1 MLNSHVVFEQPL
13 NERVRTFLR
22 VEHLL
27 DQGGRFLRTSAT
39 EPWDS
44 RLCLTALL
52 DVIDLM
58 SRSDLKSE
66 IIKELE
72 RHAGTL
78 AALQRNPGVD
88 QERLET
94 ILGDIARYIAELRD
108 PACQPGQAL
117 RSDELV
123 QSVRQRNAIPGGTC
137 NFDLPGFHH
146 WLHRPAEVRRA
157 SLEHW
162 HADLAPIRRGLKL
175 ALNMIR
181 SSSTPTREVAE
192 RGFFQRPIEPGTAC
206 QLIRVVLPADSRYY
220 PEISAGRHRFTVRF
234 MEQPDTRQRPVQT
247 EDAVEFELHCCVL

>member
-1 MLNSHVVFEQPL
+1 MIYEQPL

-27 DQGGRFLRTSAT
+27 DLGSRFLKTP
-39 EPWDS
+39 EPWES
-44 RLCLTALL
+44 RLCLAALL

-58 SRSDLKSE
+58 GRSDLKSE

-88 QERLET
+88 QGRLDT
-94 ILGDIARYIAELRD
+94 VLGELQRYLVELRD
-108 PACQPGQAL
+108 TTCQPGQTL

-137 NFDLPGFHH
+137 NFDLPGFHY
-146 WLHRPAEVRRA
+146 WLHRPAEERRTH
-157 SLEHW
+157 LEHW
-162 HADLAPIRRGLKL
+162 QSDLVPIRGGLKL
-175 ALNMIR
+175 ALHMIR
-181 SSSTPTREVAE
+181 NSSTPTRESAE
-192 RGFFQRPIEPGTAC
+192 RGFFQKPMDSANAC
-206 QLIRVVLPADSRYY
+206 QMVRVLLPEGSRYY

-234 MEQPDTRQRPVQT
+234 MQQPDTRQRPVQT
-247 EDAVEFELHCCVL
+247 EDTVDFELHCCVL